1 MPSEVKLRIS
11 TQQLTYGSGG
21 WPMIGFTGIT
31 QVTFPQNVNIMPPN
45 EDIPP
50 YAITNNATI
59 TTLQQNGIDDAM
71 NFATGSTSLVD
82 MTSEIGVEQ
91 VSEIEGVATEYEI
104 TIPIDPN
111 FTAPSTSGEINVV
124 VPYTAY
130 TSCFDAQGNVML
142 C

>member
-1 MPSEVKLRIS
+1 
-11 TQQLTYGSGG
+11 
-21 WPMIGFTGIT
+21 
-31 QVTFPQNVNIMPPN
+31 
-45 EDIPP
+45 
-50 YAITNNATI
+50 
-59 TTLQQNGIDDAM
+59 M
-71 NFATGSTSLVD
+71 NFMTGSTSLVD

-130 TSCFDAQGNVML
+130 TSCFDGQGNPIL